1 MGRELEWK
9 FAATEDDLAKIRE
22 AFPGSIPIAMETT
35 YYDTPTGELAARRMT
50 LRRRYENRK
59 SICTL
64 KTPGENGIRGEWE
77 VEADTIEEAIPVLCK
92 LSNFGQIGF
101 LIRNGVAPACGAR
114 FTRLAA
120 TLDLP
125 ECTVEL
131 ALDQGQLLGGE
142 RTLPFC
148 EVEVE
153 YKAGSSEC
161 AHRFALDL
169 AERYGLKPEN
179 RSKYFRAQL
188 LAKGEK

>member
-1 MGRELEWK
+1 M
-9 FAATEDDLAKIRE
+9 ATEYELKFKAAEAVLSAIDA
-22 AFPGSIPIAMETT
+22 AFPGGIVLEMETA

-50 LRRRYENRK
+50 LRRRYENGK

-77 VEADTIEEAIPVLCK
+77 AEADTIEEAIPVLCK

-153 YKAGSSEC
+153 HKAGSTEC

>member
-9 FAATEDDLAKIRE
+9 FAAKEQDLARIRE
-22 AFPGSIPIAMETT
+22 AFPGGVPIAMETT
-35 YYDTPTGELAARRMT
+35 YYDTPTGALAARRMT
-50 LRRRYENRK
+50 LRRRYENGK

-64 KTPGENGIRGEWE
+64 KTPLPDGSRGEWE
-77 VEADTIEEAIPVLCK
+77 VEAETIEEGISELCK
-92 LSNFGQIGF
+92 LDCPEE
-101 LIRNGVAPACGAR
+101 IRSLTTSGILPACGAR

-125 ECTVEL
+125 ACTVEL
-131 ALDQGQLLGGE
+131 ALDRGHLLGGE

-153 YKAGSSEC
+153 YKAGSQDC
-161 AHRFALDL
+161 AQRFAQDL
-169 AERYGLKPEN
+169 AEKYGLSPES

-188 LAKGEK
+188 LAKGEL